1 VCLLLEVARFL
12 MPRDALCFRSSPCV
26 TGQTHEL
33 LLCVCCLC
41 RCGIQAMTA
50 AVAAPP
56 RLGLAGGLPHA
67 GVPLL
72 YIAAGQQ
79 EVGLWDVLDGRCHQV
94 RCAHTVQRMPG
105 VHACSIYCWVERL
118 GVVLPRV
125 CGGTSSMEGSW

>member
-1 VCLLLEVARFL
+1 
-12 MPRDALCFRSSPCV
+12 
-26 TGQTHEL
+26 
-33 LLCVCCLC
+33 
-41 RCGIQAMTA
+41 MTA

-94 RCAHTVQRMPG
+94 SGAHTALSDVWLHGHAVQQQ
-105 VHACSIYCWVERL
+105 
-118 GVVLPRV
+118 
-125 CGGTSSMEGSW
+125 CGWEPMWPCPP